1 MQDIGYR
8 PVKLQS
14 EIYGGIYLNQADWTQ
29 INNSIPL
36 LKDED
41 GVGVQEKYLNFI
53 NDPEVQQ
60 RLKIITEGVEAIDSQ
75 RSKTLRD
82 KYIKELRTG
91 WHKIYKD
98 SEERAIY
105 NWITKPEQVESGKLD
120 AYLNDL
126 EALNEEYNTNLDR

>member
-1 MQDIGYR
+1 MFT
-8 PVKLQS
+8 
-14 EIYGGIYLNQADWTQ
+14 YLF
-29 INNSIPL
+29 
-36 LKDED
+36 K
-41 GVGVQEKYLNFI
+41 KYLNFI

-105 NWITKPEQVESGKLD
+105 DWITKPEQVESGKLD

-126 EALNEEYNTNLDR
+126 EALNEEYNTNLDL